1 MRASRANDW
10 LGILHDQGSTMF
22 TVHGSSERYCDRLPR
37 RNFLQVGAVAACGLG
52 LADFLRADER
62 RASDANYKKKSIINV
77 YLGGGPSHMDTF
89 DMKPRA
95 PKEFRGE
102 FKAVDTSVPGV
113 QICEHMPR
121 LAAMMQKLAI
131 VRSLTGIY
139 EEHSPHQTET
149 GWSEQSLRTS
159 GGRPSLGAVV
169 AKLHGA
175 NNGSAPT
182 FVDLTGHTRHG
193 FLGSVYGAFRPDGEG
208 RANLTLTGGV
218 TTGRLDDRQKLLGG
232 LDRLKRDADASGS
245 MKAMDSFAQRAVSVI
260 TSGQI
265 AKALDVRQEDPR
277 LRERYVGSLASPDP
291 ENDRFLLARRL
302 IGAGVRCVS
311 LAWGGWDTHG
321 NNFGH
326 LKGQLP
332 RLDRGL
338 AALIDDLDAHGLLQ
352 DTIVVVWGEF
362 GRTPRVN
369 QGAGRDHWP
378 RAMSVLLAGGQLQTG
393 QVIGATNRLG
403 EQPHDRPIHLQEVF
417 ATLYQHMGID
427 PRYTTLVDNNGR
439 PQYLV
444 DRNTGVRELLS

>member
-1 MRASRANDW
+1 
-10 LGILHDQGSTMF
+10 MF
-22 TVHGSSERYCDRLPR
+22 TVHGFSQRYCDGLPR
-37 RNFLQVGAVAACGLG
+37 RNFLQVGAAAACGLG
-52 LADFLRADER
+52 LADFLRADELH
-62 RASDANYKKKSIINV
+62 RADPNYRKKSIINV

-89 DMKPRA
+89 DMKPLA

-102 FKAVDTSVPGV
+102 FRAIDTSVPGI

-121 LAAMMQKLAI
+121 LAGMMDKLAI

-149 GWSEQSLRTS
+149 GWSEQSLRTA
-159 GGRPSLGAVV
+159 GGRPSLGSVV
-169 AKLHGA
+169 SRLHGA

-182 FVDLTGHTRHG
+182 FVDLTGHTRPG

-208 RANLTLTGGV
+208 RANLKLAAGV
-218 TTGRLDDRQKLLGG
+218 TTGRLDDRQKLLSG
-232 LDRLKRDADASGS
+232 LDRLRRDADASGS
-245 MKAMDSFAQRAVSVI
+245 MKAMDSFAERAVGVI

-265 AKALDVRQEDPR
+265 AKALDVRHEDPR
-277 LRERYVGSLASPDP
+277 VRERYVGSLASPDQ

-302 IGAGVRCVS
+302 VAAGVRCVS
-311 LAWGGWDTHG
+311 LAWGSWDTHG

-338 AALIDDLDAHGLLQ
+338 AALVEDLEAHGLLA

-369 QGAGRDHWP
+369 AGAGRDHWP
-378 RAMSVLLAGGQLQTG
+378 RAMSVLLAGGGLQTG
-393 QVIGATNRLG
+393 QAIGATNRRG
-403 EQPHDRPIHLQEVF
+403 EQPTDRPIHLQEIF

-427 PRYTTLVDNNGR
+427 PRFTTLVDNNGR

-444 DRNTGVRELLS
+444 DRNNSVRELLS